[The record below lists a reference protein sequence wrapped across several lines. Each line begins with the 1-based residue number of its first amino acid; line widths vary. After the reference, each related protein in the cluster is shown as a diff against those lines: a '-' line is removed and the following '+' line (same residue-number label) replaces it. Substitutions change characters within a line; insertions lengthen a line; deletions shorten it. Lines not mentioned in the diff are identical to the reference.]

1 MIAFHTIR
9 FKNFLSSGNNFTEIQ
24 LNRSHTT
31 LIVGENGAGKSTML
45 DALCFSLF
53 GKPFRNINKAQ
64 LINSINERGALCE
77 CEFSIGKKRFL
88 VRRGIKPNI
97 FQIETDGVQIEQNA
111 NVRDFQDFLETQILK
126 LNYKSFTQIVV
137 LGSSSFVPFMQLKT
151 NDRRSIIEDLLGIQI
166 FSTMNGLLKEYVSQN
181 KQKIDLN
188 YNDRR
193 LTSSK
198 IDLKKEYIDSL
209 NQKTKNI
216 IKANENKII
225 ESQKSQS
232 ELRTKIAK
240 VNDEVDQLLNSISDS
255 TDVQENLSKLDTYK
269 SSIDRKIEKEKS
281 AVQFF
286 EENDDCPTCKQ
297 NIEHAFKHKE
307 IQEKMVQIKKYNEGL
322 EALRTEANTYANRI
336 KEIQQIQTNIQS
348 LQSNVQQDLNS
359 LDAIEQFIQK
369 IEKENIDHT
378 ENDGD
383 IKKESKQLKELENE
397 LDTLSYQQEELVNER
412 EVYEVAK
419 TILSDDGIKTRI
431 VKQYLPIMNKL
442 INKYLQ
448 EMDFFVS
455 FHLNENFEEVIKSR
469 YRDDFTYD
477 SFSEGEKMRIDLALL
492 FTWRV
497 IAKLKNSTN
506 TNLLI
511 LDEIFDSSL
520 DVDGTD
526 TFMKIVY
533 EMDKSVNVFVI
544 SHKGDQLFDKFR
556 SVIKFEKKKSFS
568 EMVTIENTN

>member
-1 MIAFHTIR
+1 MITFHTIR

-77 CEFSIGKKRFL
+77 CEFSIGKKQFL

-97 FQIETDGVQIEQNA
+97 FQIEADGIQIEQNA

-322 EALRTEANTYANRI
+322 EALRREANTYANRI
-336 KEIQQIQTNIQS
+336 KEIQQIQSNIQS
-348 LQSNVQQDLNS
+348 LQSIVQQDLNS

-397 LDTLSYQQEELVNER
+397 LHTLSHQQEELVNER

-455 FHLNENFEEVIKSR
+455 FHLNENFEEAIKSR

-492 FTWRV
+492 FTWRA

-520 DVDGTD
+520 DTDGTD

-533 EMDKSVNVFVI
+533 EMDNNVNVFVI